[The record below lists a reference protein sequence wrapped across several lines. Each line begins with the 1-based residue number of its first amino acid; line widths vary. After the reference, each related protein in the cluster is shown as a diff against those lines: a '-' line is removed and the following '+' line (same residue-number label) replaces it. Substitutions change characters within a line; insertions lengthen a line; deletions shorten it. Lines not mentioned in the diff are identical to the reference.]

1 MKKKELIINDLP
13 YVSLL
18 LKTFF
23 DDFDDSVI
31 ETHLNKTQQKTML
44 MLDQNQNKTMSELSR
59 YAGLELGSFT
69 SVIDKLIE
77 EKLVN
82 RERDS
87 EDRRKVIVCTTK
99 KGKEIS
105 EKIRNALNKHILKKL
120 EVLPDTDFKDFL
132 EALQIIKRIAIK
144 LNNK

>member
-1 MKKKELIINDLP
+1 MKRQELIIYDLP

-99 KGKEIS
+99 KGKKIS

-120 EVLPDTDFKDFL
+120 EILPDTDFKDFL